1 MRHPGRS
8 ALRHAAL
15 TPQWRQESSPQMLS
29 AEVALQTATTGGAQA
44 LGLDTQT
51 GLLIEGAQADIAIVA
66 LNGAHQ
72 IPVHDPIATL
82 IFSSSARDVLMTMV
96 AGREVYRD

>member
-1 MRHPGRS
+1 
-8 ALRHAAL
+8 
-15 TPQWRQESSPQMLS
+15 
-29 AEVALQTATTGGAQA
+29 AEVALQIATTGGACA
-44 LGLDTQT
+44 LGLETQT
-51 GLLIEGAQADIAIVA
+51 GALVEGAQADIAIVA

-96 AGREVYRD
+96 AGREVYRDSRVVTVDEARLRERMKEMKGRVTDSK